1 MYEQFSLIPG
11 GSPAPA
17 AQEDFARFGY
27 TLISRH
33 DSIAGE
39 IVAYYG
45 PEQEVRHDG

>member
-1 MYEQFSLIPG
+1 MIQ
-11 GSPAPA
+11 A